1 MTDEERRKRL
11 EEMSS
16 DATKHLYA
24 RKQRLEQ
31 KERLDKKEIEED
43 EKQRLE
49 KQNFVADVEKSLYA
63 SSATDKNRYMNRRR
77 FFQQK
82 NTAPETFLKK

>member
-16 DATKHLYA
+16 YATKHLHA
-24 RKQRLEQ
+24 RKQRLEEKALQ
-31 KERLDKKEIEED
+31 DKKEMEKD
-43 EKQRLE
+43 EKERQE
-49 KQNFVADVEKSLYA
+49 KQNFVADVEKSLY
-63 SSATDKNRYMNRRR
+63 SSSSKDKNRYMNRRR

-82 NTAPETFLKK
+82 NTAPETFMKK